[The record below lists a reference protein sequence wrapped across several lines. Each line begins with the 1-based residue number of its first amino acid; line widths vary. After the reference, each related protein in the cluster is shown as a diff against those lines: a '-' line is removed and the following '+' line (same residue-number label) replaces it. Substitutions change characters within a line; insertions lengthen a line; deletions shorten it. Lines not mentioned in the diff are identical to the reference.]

1 MVLRAGGVM
10 HSSEDGKPR
19 ENEEGT
25 WSVKKGEV
33 HISVDGDN
41 FVFEIKG
48 NGNLQVVALLN
59 NGVREDAPERIKK
72 GFILKRIIA
81 EPIASK
87 AEPMT
92 PKKAKRIFGSIGIG
106 ILGIVLLTIIFD
118 LISTRIEEGHF
129 PGGLLGVGMLPIIGS
144 GIAIWWLFH
153 WGWPAE
159 EKVESE
165 ESDDGLSGPVLVL
178 VWFIKIVIVWP
189 IYWPC
194 WLVWKTVY
202 VAILAGLVLFVVGA
216 VLDNQSLSN
225 VGAMAVCAVGP
236 LGLMLRLYVWAVN
249 LRFGDGEP
257 PSKRWWW

>member
-1 MVLRAGGVM
+1 MRRSKIKEEEVAGQYHHLGDPSKKMILRAGGVM

-19 ENEEGT
+19 ENEKGT

-41 FVFEIKG
+41 FIFEIKG
-48 NGNLQVVALLN
+48 NGNLQVVALLD

-72 GFILKRIIA
+72 GFILKRIA
-81 EPIASK
+81 A
-87 AEPMT
+87 
-92 PKKAKRIFGSIGIG
+92 
-106 ILGIVLLTIIFD
+106 
-118 LISTRIEEGHF
+118 
-129 PGGLLGVGMLPIIGS
+129 
-144 GIAIWWLFH
+144 
-153 WGWPAE
+153 

-165 ESDDGLSGPVLVL
+165 EYDEGDDELSFPVLVL

-202 VAILAGLVLFVVGA
+202 VALLAGLVLFVVGA

-236 LGLMLRLYVWAVN
+236 LGLMLRLYVWALN

>member
-1 MVLRAGGVM
+1 M
-10 HSSEDGKPR
+10 
-19 ENEEGT
+19 
-25 WSVKKGEV
+25 
-33 HISVDGDN
+33 
-41 FVFEIKG
+41 
-48 NGNLQVVALLN
+48 
-59 NGVREDAPERIKK
+59 
-72 GFILKRIIA
+72 
-81 EPIASK
+81 ASK

-92 PKKAKRIFGSIGIG
+92 PKKAKRIFASIGIA
-106 ILGIVLLTIIFD
+106 ILGIVLLAIIID

-129 PGGLLGVGMLPIIGS
+129 PGGLLGVAMLPIIGS

-153 WGWPAE
+153 WGWLAE

-202 VAILAGLVLFVVGA
+202 VAMLAGLVLFVVGA

-236 LGLMLRLYVWAVN
+236 LGLMLRLYVWALN